1 VKIGLIGA
9 GNMDGALARG
19 WGDPLLAT
27 HDGSGRDVE

>member
-9 GNMDGALARG
+9 GNMGGALARG

-27 HDGSGRDVE
+27 DCGSGRDVG